1 MRMALMAS
9 SVSVIVL
16 LLRVLTYPHTWIDT
30 AAVVVVVEDCCCDV
44 QVQVIY
50 SRPI

>member
-1 MRMALMAS
+1 MAS

-30 AAVVVVVEDCCCDV
+30 AVVVVVVVEDCCCDV
-44 QVQVIY
+44 QVQVQVIY